1 MTLSPLASRGNMN
14 QTKTRALVEGGRLRR
29 AVAGELQ
36 HLEEPRSWMGT
47 DSVNIF
53 RLLQLMNVVE
63 PLAASTASHAYGS
76 GPAPGNSGAITGHG
90 QQAKQLVGQL
100 SPIIE

>member
-1 MTLSPLASRGNMN
+1 MHRVIHCPLTGGALPLASRGNMS

-36 HLEEPRSWMGT
+36 HLEAPRSWMGT
-47 DSVNIF
+47 ESANIF
-53 RLLQLMNVVE
+53 QLLLQLMNVVE
-63 PLAASTASHAYGS
+63 QLA
-76 GPAPGNSGAITGHG
+76 
-90 QQAKQLVGQL
+90 GQL